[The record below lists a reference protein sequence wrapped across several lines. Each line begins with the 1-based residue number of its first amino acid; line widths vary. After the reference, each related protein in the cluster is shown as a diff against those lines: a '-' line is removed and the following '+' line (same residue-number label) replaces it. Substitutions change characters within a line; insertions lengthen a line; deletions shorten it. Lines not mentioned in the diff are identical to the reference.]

1 MGIGY
6 VLGCLL
12 SILFKK
18 IDKYK
23 ILEKVYHKSKKIIK
37 ADILFIVILAVFFI
51 ALKYAFMI
59 ISDEE
64 IKNFVTFIIC
74 IDISNTEFVNLKNK
88 GNKNFYNSISTITKA
103 LVGGFIG
110 PVLYAALFGN
120 LFAVFYYILF
130 LTNDILDKKLTNI
143 LIRILNIIPAF
154 LAGLLF
160 YLIYIIRYKTFKIDF
175 KGDFFINSILNP
187 LLNLNIIAANLES
200 INFYYFKSDYDIK
213 NYGSGKC
220 SIDSI
225 CIKEFLNHT
234 YFVCL
239 ISFIIF
245 IVIEIFAVI

>member
-12 SILFKK
+12 SILLRK

-23 ILEKVYHKSKKIIK
+23 ILEKVYHKSKKILK
-37 ADILFIVILAVFFI
+37 TDILFIALLVVFFI
-51 ALKYAFMI
+51 ALKYAFI
-59 ISDEE
+59 FIPDEE
-64 IKNFVTFIIC
+64 IKNFITFIIC

-88 GNKNFYNSISTITKA
+88 GEKHFYNSISTITKA

-143 LIRILNIIPAF
+143 LIKILDIIPAF
-154 LAGLLF
+154 IAGLLF
-160 YLIYIIRYKTFKIDF
+160 YLIYVIKNKTFIIDF
-175 KGDFFINSILNP
+175 KGDFFINSVLNP
-187 LLNLNIIAANLES
+187 MLNLNIIAANLES
-200 INFYYFKSDYDIK
+200 INFYYYKSEYDIK
-213 NYGSGKC
+213 NYGSGKQNV
-220 SIDSI
+220 DSI

-239 ISFIIF
+239 VIFIIF
-245 IVIEIFAVI
+245 IVIEIFTVI